1 MRVVHVEDGAISR
14 SLVSFSLGLK
24 VWQRLW
30 GFFFVLCFLTSTAG
44 QVEEL
49 PAETS
54 VGFCVRAAREGEVSA
69 S

>member
-30 GFFFVLCFLTSTAG
+30 VFFFFVLCFLFVLTSTAG

-54 VGFCVRAAREGEVSA
+54 VGFVSGRRGKVR
-69 S
+69 